1 MRRTY
6 SPMLFLTDILL
17 CMRAIMESFSHCS
30 SYVLNVR
37 MFRPVASVRKCSTLW
52 PCTSRALSPRSFGL
66 TLLML
71 FSTIHVLSRMFA
83 IPARSS
89 SGAYWMLPIR
99 GENAGSGI
107 VMERFSQSSGSSR
120 FVLSSTLST
129 GAHCSVWWKKNQK
142 SNFGFGLWEGVLP
155 VPYLISAMANW
166 LPASENVIFYP
177 YEASKLWLIW
187 KILQKWH
194 FLTTIFVLLSK
205 ILRVRES
212 TWVSSSEL
220 MWDTIIYPVEG
231 SQAVRIG
238 ARPKNVTFFG
248 G

>member
-1 MRRTY
+1 MAPP
-6 SPMLFLTDILL
+6 SPILAT
-17 CMRAIMESFSHCS
+17 R
-30 SYVLNVR
+30 
-37 MFRPVASVRKCSTLW
+37 W
-52 PCTSRALSPRSFGL
+52 PL
-66 TLLML
+66 
-71 FSTIHVLSRMFA
+71 H
-83 IPARSS
+83 
-89 SGAYWMLPIR
+89 W
-99 GENAGSGI
+99 
-107 VMERFSQSSGSSR
+107 
-120 FVLSSTLST
+120 FV
-129 GAHCSVWWKKNQK
+129 CWQKNKK
-142 SNFGFGLWEGVLP
+142 SNFGFGLWEVVLP
-155 VPYLISAMANW
+155 DLYLISAMANW

-248 G
+248 GVNRGNKCHFYQYFCSTAQSTECTGKCKSFKLSIDVGHYNLHSRRSLGSAHRCATWKHEDFGGVKGE